1 MSDSYIVGIFTL
13 AGAALGSW
21 VTFAIAAKTAR
32 IEERKHF
39 RELGLKVAL
48 TKFEGCTKLAQQ
60 LANESGKF
68 QPVPPFE
75 AFVVN
80 GVKLMEIVST
90 PDLSADEIARRIAKI
105 PDLTQAVN
113 HMPHKR
119 KSSE

>member
-21 VTFAIAAKTAR
+21 VTFAVAAKTAR

-48 TKFEGCTKLAQQ
+48 TKFEGCMKLAQQ
-60 LANESGKF
+60 LANETGKF

-75 AFVVN
+75 AFVIN

-90 PDLSADEIARRIAKI
+90 PGLSADEIARRMAKI
-105 PDLTQAVN
+105 SDLTQAIN
-113 HMPHKR
+113 HAAQEK
-119 KSSE
+119 K